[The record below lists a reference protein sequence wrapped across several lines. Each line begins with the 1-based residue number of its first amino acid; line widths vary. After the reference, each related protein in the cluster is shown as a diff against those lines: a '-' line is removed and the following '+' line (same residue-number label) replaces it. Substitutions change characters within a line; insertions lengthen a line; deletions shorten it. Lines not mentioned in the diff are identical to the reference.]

1 MHPLVNKQIA
11 SRNPPEAFLILASIW
26 SNVTMETPDEARRR
40 AEEDHRR
47 NQQTQ
52 MATEQAIRDAD
63 ARNAYN
69 AELDRQRRADEERR
83 RHG

>member
-1 MHPLVNKQIA
+1 M
-11 SRNPPEAFLILASIW
+11 
-26 SNVTMETPDEARRR
+26 SNDTEDQRRR

-52 MATEQAIRDAD
+52 MANEQAIRDAD

-69 AELDRQRRADEERR
+69 AELDRQRRLEDERR
-83 RHG
+83 RLQG